1 MRQLR
6 QAGKLRRKQETVCWF
21 YMEVSQIFNLCAK
34 VQRGIGCVET
44 TVLKKMKR
52 KYRTKEARIMK
63 TLRQILF
70 LMVTAAI
77 VFSASPAFA
86 SSLQE
91 DVLYYVNI
99 ERQAN
104 GLQPLS
110 YSSDLGRAAEIRA
123 NDASVLFAHRRP
135 NGEDVKSVL
144 NGASYSWFGENLA
157 VSSVLDAQKIVRAWM
172 GSPTHRANLL
182 NHHFTQ
188 MGLSCV
194 QGADGHY
201 YWAQL
206 LACE

>member
-1 MRQLR
+1 
-6 QAGKLRRKQETVCWF
+6 
-21 YMEVSQIFNLCAK
+21 
-34 VQRGIGCVET
+34 
-44 TVLKKMKR
+44 
-52 KYRTKEARIMK
+52 MK

-104 GLQPLS
+104 GVQPLS
-110 YSSDLGRAAEIRA
+110 YSSDLGNGAAIRA
-123 NDASVLFAHRRP
+123 NEASVLFAHQRP
-135 NGEDVKSVL
+135 DGREVKSVL

-194 QGADGHY
+194 QGSDGHY
-201 YWAQL
+201 YWALL

>member
-1 MRQLR
+1 
-6 QAGKLRRKQETVCWF
+6 
-21 YMEVSQIFNLCAK
+21 
-34 VQRGIGCVET
+34 
-44 TVLKKMKR
+44 
-52 KYRTKEARIMK
+52 MK

-157 VSSVLDAQKIVRAWM
+157 ASGVCNAQKIVRAWM
-172 GSPTHRANLL
+172 GSPMHRTNVL
-182 NHHFTQ
+182 NHHYTQ

-194 QGADGHY
+194 QGSDGHY
-201 YWAQL
+201 YWALL